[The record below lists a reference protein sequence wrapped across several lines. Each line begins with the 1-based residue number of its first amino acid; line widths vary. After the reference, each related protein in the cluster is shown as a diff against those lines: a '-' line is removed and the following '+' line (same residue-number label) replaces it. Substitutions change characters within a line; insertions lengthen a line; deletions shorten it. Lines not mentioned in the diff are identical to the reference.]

1 MSLLQKIKELRARK
15 AGEFK
20 KIAKIAEQARTKVEQ
35 ATSRTIEV
43 KHDSGDYFF
52 REKAARG
59 DPVFTRP
66 IRKDLYVR
74 DPIELKTATAS
85 LFTGEWKSVAAGD
98 LERVV
103 YTVTQ
108 DVGAFLDFFGGNS
121 SRKALGTF
129 FESVVATIISR
140 ITSRSVGSGS
150 LELPGYEA
158 NVSFDLGVHQGREAE
173 LLVATKTSTRE
184 RLSQPFVQ
192 VAILRGA
199 TEQKTKCILVVIG
212 DVQRKEGASIAHTF
226 TAGQFRLYSQF
237 IAKLDGVFYCD
248 IPPQAE
254 SLVKDGLLAPL
265 SKLPEFLQLSLGE

>member
-15 AGEFK
+15 ASEFK
-20 KIAKIAEQARTKVEQ
+20 KIAKIAEQARAKVEQ

-43 KHDSGDYFF
+43 KHESGDYFF

-59 DPVFTRP
+59 EPVYTRP
-66 IRKDLYVR
+66 FRKDLYIQDSVR
-74 DPIELKTATAS
+74 LKAATDA
-85 LFTGEWKSVAAGD
+85 LFSGQWSDAAAAD

-108 DVGAFLDFFGGNS
+108 DVGSFLDFFGGNS

-129 FESVVATIISR
+129 FESVVATIINR
-140 ITSRSVGSGS
+140 ITSRNVASGS
-150 LELPGYEA
+150 LELTDYDA
-158 NVSFDLGVHQGREAE
+158 NVSFDLGVYRGRDAE
-173 LLVATKTSTRE
+173 LLIATKTSTRE

-192 VAILRGA
+192 VALLRGA
-199 TEQKTKCILVVIG
+199 TQQKAKCILVVIG
-212 DVQRKEGASIAHTF
+212 DAQRKQGASISHTF

-248 IPPQAE
+248 IPPQAAP
-254 SLVKDGLLAPL
+254 LVEAGLLSPL
-265 SKLPEFLQLSLGE
+265 SKLPEFLSENFE